1 MSETPS
7 AWIRWPGYI
16 AWFFLATLAISVLV
30 VRSGNWQQGLLLY
43 AIAGL
48 LSALVLAFMAVQSLL
63 PRWRGERMTIL
74 KRALPALP
82 GAALLVMATQARD
95 VPPIHDIATDL
106 VDPPVFEEVLRLRGD
121 NSNPLELTEEVIEQQ
136 LAAYPDLQTLESPR
150 SYASSYNLA
159 LTTARDLGWEIVR
172 EDANAGYIEA
182 VDTTAIMQFKD
193 DVVIRVQ
200 TNAEGSLVDLR
211 SVSRVGVSDLGANAK
226 RIRSFMAAFKA
237 SAEG

>member
-16 AWFFLATLAISVLV
+16 AWFFLAILAISVLV

-63 PRWRGERMTIL
+63 PRWRGARMTIL

-82 GAALLVMATQARD
+82 GAALLLMATQARD

-106 VDPPVFEEVLRLRGD
+106 VDPPVFEEVLRLRGN
-121 NSNPLELTEEVIEQQ
+121 NSNPLELTEDVVEQQ

-200 TNAEGSLVDLR
+200 TNAEGSLIDLR

-226 RIRSFMAAFKA
+226 RIRSFIAAFKA

>member
-200 TNAEGSLVDLR
+200 TNAEGSLLDLR